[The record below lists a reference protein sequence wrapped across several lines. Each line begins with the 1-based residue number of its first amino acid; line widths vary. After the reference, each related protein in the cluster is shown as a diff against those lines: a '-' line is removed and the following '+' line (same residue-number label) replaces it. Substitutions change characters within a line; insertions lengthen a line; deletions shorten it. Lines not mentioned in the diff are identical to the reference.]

1 MYCVCLSY
9 IIATCTHCPVY
20 SLIYGCLVDII
31 EQPRTMVAIEG
42 TNATFTC
49 KVELARNGDHKDLIL
64 NDITSTNSLSQERIN
79 EFVARGITWTCM
91 QTGLIVGYQVTILA
105 STQNNGTSLHCDG
118 GACFSNKA
126 MLHVVQGEY
135 YK

>member
-1 MYCVCLSY
+1 
-9 IIATCTHCPVY
+9 
-20 SLIYGCLVDII
+20 
-31 EQPRTMVAIEG
+31 MVAIEG
-42 TNATFTC
+42 TDATFTC
-49 KVELARNGDHKDLIL
+49 IVKLARSGEHKDLIL
-64 NDITSTNSLSQERIN
+64 NDITSTNSLSPERIS
-79 EFVARGITWTCM
+79 EYAARGITWTLM
-91 QTGLIVGYQVTILA
+91 QDGLIVSYQMTILA